1 LHIVKLK
8 KCIKINTCHSRQI
21 FGGGIW
27 LGSCH
32 EICWVALCCGSC
44 SFQLQATLSGL
55 KMNQC

>member
-32 EICWVALCCGSC
+32 EICWVANVVEVVRFSSRQRCLD
-44 SFQLQATLSGL
+44 
-55 KMNQC
+55 